1 MAAVVVCDVTQLPN
15 RHAKKIENS
24 SRNIERLRGVHKN
37 RQSQHP
43 PLNLSV
49 CSLGFTEVPTMS
61 TRASLSGSTAEQLPA
76 ELRELWNLVDGCS
89 RPDPEK
95 LMAAVRRV
103 TDLVLRQ
110 GRIQSLL
117 QDNMSSLRH
126 QIKHLTFDLEATR
139 RERDARPDPNDPD
152 QFFR

>member
-1 MAAVVVCDVTQLPN
+1 
-15 RHAKKIENS
+15 
-24 SRNIERLRGVHKN
+24 
-37 RQSQHP
+37 
-43 PLNLSV
+43 
-49 CSLGFTEVPTMS
+49 MS
-61 TRASLSGSTAEQLPA
+61 TRASLSGSTSVSTAEQFPA

-139 RERDARPDPNDPD
+139 RERDARPDPDDPD

>member
-1 MAAVVVCDVTQLPN
+1 
-15 RHAKKIENS
+15 
-24 SRNIERLRGVHKN
+24 
-37 RQSQHP
+37 
-43 PLNLSV
+43 
-49 CSLGFTEVPTMS
+49 MS

-89 RPDPEK
+89 RPDSEK

-103 TDLVLRQ
+103 ADLVLRQ

-152 QFFR
+152 QFFG

>member
-1 MAAVVVCDVTQLPN
+1 
-15 RHAKKIENS
+15 
-24 SRNIERLRGVHKN
+24 
-37 RQSQHP
+37 
-43 PLNLSV
+43 
-49 CSLGFTEVPTMS
+49 MS

-117 QDNMSSLRH
+117 QDNMSSLRRRAFAVAAMSPFANVMPDR
-126 QIKHLTFDLEATR
+126 IPMTRISSFAEEFPVATGVLR
-139 RERDARPDPNDPD
+139 KPAPE
-152 QFFR
+152 FR